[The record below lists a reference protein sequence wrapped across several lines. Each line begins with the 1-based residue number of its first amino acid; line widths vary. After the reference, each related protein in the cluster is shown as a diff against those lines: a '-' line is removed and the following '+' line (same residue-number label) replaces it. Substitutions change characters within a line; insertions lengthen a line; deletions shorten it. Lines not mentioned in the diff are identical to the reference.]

1 MRELCNLFD
10 IILINFYKSFLIYR
24 YKTSKAMDL
33 VKNGLY
39 ILDQW
44 EATYIKCKKDIEA
57 ISAVYFR
64 RWAWEFD
71 EDIIFH
77 RLHFVRLIVRD
88 LDKIMKVN

>member
-1 MRELCNLFD
+1 MCNLFN
-10 IILINFYKSFLIYR
+10 IILTTLYKSFLIHR
-24 YKTSKAMDL
+24 YKTSKAIDL
-33 VKNGLY
+33 VKDGLY

-57 ISAVYFR
+57 ISAIYFR

-71 EDIIFH
+71 EDILFY